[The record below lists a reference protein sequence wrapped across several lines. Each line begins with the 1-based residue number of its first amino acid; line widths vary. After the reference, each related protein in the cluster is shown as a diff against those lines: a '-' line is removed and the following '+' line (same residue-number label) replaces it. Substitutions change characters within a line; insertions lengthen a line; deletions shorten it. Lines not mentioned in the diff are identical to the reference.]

1 MAPAAARTSATI
13 SPTVQPLIPA
23 KEAASGVAASCDCES
38 TDAES
43 FSADAAGGTEMLG
56 TADGVAVGVEA
67 ASAGVPVSASPT
79 AGA

>member
-13 SPTVQPLIPA
+13 SPIVQPLMPA
-23 KEAASGVAASCDCES
+23 DEAASGVAASCDCES

-43 FSADAAGGTEMLG
+43 LSADAAGGTEMLG
-56 TADGVAVGVEA
+56 AADGVAAGVAA
-67 ASAGVPVSASPT
+67 ASAGVPVSASST